1 MVEYLET
8 YAKGSKYY
16 LLKMSEFL
24 ILVKGR
30 ELLYHLLG
38 DLWPAYRDSLHVEL
52 L

>member
-16 LLKMSEFL
+16 L